1 MHTSSIHNQQ
11 PTGVDVGLWVT
22 SKSSLNTAFHSS
34 SAYPQ
39 QYSELA
45 SNQLFIYGQSSLV
58 DHYHCTVDQ
67 TRDNDLYADES
78 KNPNQV

>member
-1 MHTSSIHNQQ
+1 MGHKI
-11 PTGVDVGLWVT
+11 T

-34 SAYPQ
+34 SDYPQ

-45 SNQLFIYGQSSLV
+45 SYQLIIYRQSSLV
-58 DHYHCTVDQ
+58 EQYHCKVDQ
-67 TRDNDLYADES
+67 TRNNDLRAYKL